1 MYVHLEIGLQF
12 CLQHVKMPPVSYTLE
27 VFFMTQQHSNI
38 DTPRQVFLV
47 GLTASNTNLT
57 YELEEL
63 ANLTTANNLEPV
75 ETFTQKLERPNP
87 ATYFGKGKVEE
98 LAEAVKTYDV
108 DMIVANDE
116 LSPSQIRNLEKATN
130 ATVLDR
136 TGLILD
142 IFAQRAQTK
151 EAKLQVQLA
160 RLQYQLPRLRTSMS
174 VSLDQQTGSG
184 GSGFTSRGSGE
195 TKLEESRRRI
205 TAQMVHIRQD
215 LSDLKKGDTTRSARR
230 QENDLPN
237 VALVGYTNAGKSTL
251 MNRLLERFG
260 VGSDTADSKQVF
272 EKDMLFATLNT
283 TVRQLTLPD
292 KKQFLLSDTVGFVS
306 KLPHNLVAAFQSTL
320 QEAANADLL
329 LHVVDVS
336 DEHHKDMMATTEK
349 TLSEVGITDIPMITI
364 YNKADRTELT
374 YPELSGENAI
384 TISALDSDSQTALI
398 DLIKKHIFNDVEI
411 VTLHIP
417 FDQGAVQAKLAANHT
432 FLSESYDETGSLLT
446 VELSKLERELFT
458 TYIV

>member
-1 MYVHLEIGLQF
+1 MTE
-12 CLQHVKMPPVSYTLE
+12 QHINAQDQRK
-27 VFFMTQQHSNI
+27 
-38 DTPRQVFLV
+38 VFLV
-47 GLTASNTNLT
+47 GLTTSQANLT
-57 YELEEL
+57 YEIEEL
-63 ANLTTANNLEPV
+63 ANLAKANNLVPV

-98 LAEAVKTYDV
+98 LAEAANSYEV

-116 LSPSQIRNLEKATN
+116 LSPSQIRNLEKLTN
-130 ATVLDR
+130 TTVLDR

-174 VSLDQQTGSG
+174 VSLDQQTGAG
-184 GSGFTSRGSGE
+184 GGGFTSRGSGE

-205 TAQMVHIRQD
+205 TSQMVRIRQELAE
-215 LSDLKKGDTTRSARR
+215 LSKGTSTRSAKRTTN
-230 QENDLPN
+230 ELAN

-251 MNRLLERFG
+251 MNRLLARFG
-260 VGSDTADSKQVF
+260 VGADTDDTKQVF
-272 EKDMLFATLNT
+272 EKDMLFATLTT

-306 KLPHNLVAAFQSTL
+306 KLPHNLVSAFKSTL

-329 LHVVDVS
+329 LQIVDVS
-336 DEHHKDMMATTEK
+336 DEHYKDMMATTEK
-349 TLSEVGITDIPMITI
+349 TLAEVGVTDVPMITV
-364 YNKADRTELT
+364 YNKADRTELV
-374 YPELSGENAI
+374 YPDVSGENTI
-384 TISALDSDSQTALI
+384 TISALDPASQDALI
-398 DLIKKHIFNDVEI
+398 DLIKKQIFNDVQE

-417 FDQGAVQAKLAANHT
+417 FDQGAVQAKLAAKHT
-432 FLSESYDETGSLLT
+432 FSKEDYDETGTLIT
-446 VELSKLERELFT
+446 VELSELERKLYAD
-458 TYIV
+458 YIV

>member
-1 MYVHLEIGLQF
+1 MTE
-12 CLQHVKMPPVSYTLE
+12 QHINAQE
-27 VFFMTQQHSNI
+27 
-38 DTPRQVFLV
+38 PRKVFLV
-47 GLTASNTNLT
+47 GLTTSQANLT

-63 ANLTTANNLEPV
+63 ANLAKANNLVPV

-98 LAEAVKTYDV
+98 LAEAAKTYDV

-116 LSPSQIRNLEKATN
+116 LSPSQIRNLEKLTN
-130 ATVLDR
+130 TTVLDR

-174 VSLDQQTGSG
+174 VSLDQQTGAG
-184 GSGFTSRGSGE
+184 GGGFTSRGSGE

-205 TAQMVHIRQD
+205 TSQMVRIRQELAE
-215 LSDLKKGDTTRSARR
+215 LSKGTSTRSAKRTTN
-230 QENDLPN
+230 ELAN

-251 MNRLLERFG
+251 MNRLLARFG
-260 VGSDTADSKQVF
+260 VGADTDDTKQVF
-272 EKDMLFATLNT
+272 EKDMLFATLTT

-306 KLPHNLVAAFQSTL
+306 KLPHNLVSAFKSTL

-329 LHVVDVS
+329 LQIVDVS
-336 DEHHKDMMATTEK
+336 DEHYKDMMATTEK
-349 TLSEVGITDIPMITI
+349 TLAEVGVTDVPMITV
-364 YNKADRTELT
+364 YNKADRTELV
-374 YPELSGENAI
+374 YPDVSGENTI
-384 TISALDSDSQTALI
+384 TISALDPASQDALI
-398 DLIKKHIFNDVEI
+398 DLIKKQIFNDVQE

-417 FDQGAVQAKLAANHT
+417 FDQGAVQAKLAAKHT
-432 FLSESYDETGSLLT
+432 FSKEDYDETGTLIT
-446 VELSKLERELFT
+446 VELSELERKLYAD
-458 TYIV
+458 YII

>member
-1 MYVHLEIGLQF
+1 MTE
-12 CLQHVKMPPVSYTLE
+12 QHTNAQE
-27 VFFMTQQHSNI
+27 
-38 DTPRQVFLV
+38 PRKVFLV
-47 GLTASNTNLT
+47 GLTTSKANLT

-63 ANLTTANNLEPV
+63 GNLAKANNLAPV

-98 LAEAVKTYDV
+98 LAEAAKTYEV

-116 LSPSQIRNLEKATN
+116 LSPSQIRNLEKLTN
-130 ATVLDR
+130 TTVLDR

-174 VSLDQQTGSG
+174 VSLDQQTGAG
-184 GSGFTSRGSGE
+184 GAGFTSRGSGE

-205 TAQMVHIRQD
+205 TSQMVHIRQELAE
-215 LSDLKKGDTTRSARR
+215 LSKGTSTRSAKRTTN
-230 QENDLPN
+230 ELAN

-251 MNRLLERFG
+251 MNRLLARFG
-260 VGSDTADSKQVF
+260 VGADTDDTKQVF
-272 EKDMLFATLNT
+272 EKDMLFATLTT

-306 KLPHNLVAAFQSTL
+306 KLPHNLVSAFKSTL

-329 LHVVDVS
+329 LQIVDVS
-336 DEHHKDMMATTEK
+336 DEHYKDMMTTTEK
-349 TLSEVGITDIPMITI
+349 TLAEVGVTDVPMITV
-364 YNKADRTELT
+364 YNKADRTELV
-374 YPELSGENAI
+374 YPDVSGENTI
-384 TISALDSDSQTALI
+384 TISALDPASQDALI
-398 DLIKKHIFNDVEI
+398 DLIKKQIFNDVQE

-417 FDQGAVQAKLAANHT
+417 FDQGAVQAKLAAKHT
-432 FLSESYDETGSLLT
+432 FSKEDYDETGTLIT
-446 VELSKLERELFT
+446 VELSELERKLYAD
-458 TYIV
+458 YIV

>member
-1 MYVHLEIGLQF
+1 MTE
-12 CLQHVKMPPVSYTLE
+12 QHINA
-27 VFFMTQQHSNI
+27 Q
-38 DTPRQVFLV
+38 DPRKVFLV
-47 GLTASNTNLT
+47 GLTTSQANLT

-63 ANLTTANNLEPV
+63 ANLAKANNLVPV

-98 LAEAVKTYDV
+98 LAEAAKTYEV

-116 LSPSQIRNLEKATN
+116 LSPSQIRNLEKLTN
-130 ATVLDR
+130 TTVLDR

-174 VSLDQQTGSG
+174 VSLDQQTGAG

-205 TAQMVHIRQD
+205 TSQMVRIRQELAE
-215 LSDLKKGDTTRSARR
+215 LSKGTSTRSAKRTTN
-230 QENDLPN
+230 ELAN

-251 MNRLLERFG
+251 MNRLLARFG
-260 VGSDTADSKQVF
+260 VGADTDDTKQVF
-272 EKDMLFATLNT
+272 EKDMLFATLTT

-306 KLPHNLVAAFQSTL
+306 KLPHNLVSAFKSTL

-329 LHVVDVS
+329 LQIVDVS
-336 DEHHKDMMATTEK
+336 DEHYKDMMATTEK
-349 TLSEVGITDIPMITI
+349 TLAEVGVTDVPMITV
-364 YNKADRTELT
+364 YNKADRTELV
-374 YPELSGENAI
+374 YPDVSGENTI
-384 TISALDSDSQTALI
+384 TISALDPASQDALI
-398 DLIKKHIFNDVEI
+398 DLIKKQIFNDVQE

-417 FDQGAVQAKLAANHT
+417 FDQGAVQAKLAAKHT
-432 FLSESYDETGSLLT
+432 FSKEDYDETGTLIT
-446 VELSKLERELFT
+446 VELSELERKLYAD
-458 TYIV
+458 YIV

>member
-1 MYVHLEIGLQF
+1 MTE
-12 CLQHVKMPPVSYTLE
+12 QHINA
-27 VFFMTQQHSNI
+27 Q
-38 DTPRQVFLV
+38 DPRKVFLV
-47 GLTASNTNLT
+47 GLTTSQANLT

-63 ANLTTANNLEPV
+63 ANLAKANNLVPV

-98 LAEAVKTYDV
+98 LAEAAKTYEV

-116 LSPSQIRNLEKATN
+116 LSPSQIRNLEKLTN
-130 ATVLDR
+130 TTVLDR

-174 VSLDQQTGSG
+174 VSLDQQTGAG
-184 GSGFTSRGSGE
+184 GGGFTSRGSGE

-205 TAQMVHIRQD
+205 TSQMVRIRQELAE
-215 LSDLKKGDTTRSARR
+215 LSKGTSTRSAKRTTN
-230 QENDLPN
+230 ELAN

-251 MNRLLERFG
+251 MNRLLARFG
-260 VGSDTADSKQVF
+260 VGADTDDTKQVF
-272 EKDMLFATLNT
+272 EKDMLFATLT
-283 TVRQLTLPD
+283 MTVRQLTLPD

-306 KLPHNLVAAFQSTL
+306 KLPHNLVSAFKSTL

-329 LHVVDVS
+329 LQIVDVS
-336 DEHHKDMMATTEK
+336 DEHYKDMMATTEK
-349 TLSEVGITDIPMITI
+349 TLAEVGVTDVPMITV
-364 YNKADRTELT
+364 YNKADRTELV
-374 YPELSGENAI
+374 YPDVSGENTI
-384 TISALDSDSQTALI
+384 TISALDPASQDALI
-398 DLIKKHIFNDVEI
+398 DLIKKQIFNDVQE

-417 FDQGAVQAKLAANHT
+417 FDQGAVQAKLAAKHT
-432 FLSESYDETGSLLT
+432 FSKEDYDETGTLIT
-446 VELSKLERELFT
+446 VELSELERKLYVD
-458 TYIV
+458 YIV

>member
-1 MYVHLEIGLQF
+1 MTE
-12 CLQHVKMPPVSYTLE
+12 QHVNA
-27 VFFMTQQHSNI
+27 QQ
-38 DTPRQVFLV
+38 PRQVFLV
-47 GLTASNTNLT
+47 GLTTSQANLT

-63 ANLTTANNLEPV
+63 ANLAKANNLAPV

-98 LAEAVKTYDV
+98 LAEAAKTYEV

-116 LSPSQIRNLEKATN
+116 LSPSQIRNLEKLTN
-130 ATVLDR
+130 TTVLDR

-174 VSLDQQTGSG
+174 VSLDQQTGAG
-184 GSGFTSRGSGE
+184 GAGFTSRGSGE

-205 TAQMVHIRQD
+205 TSQMVHIRQELAE
-215 LSDLKKGDTTRSARR
+215 LSKGTSTRSAKRTTN
-230 QENDLPN
+230 ELAN

-251 MNRLLERFG
+251 MNRLLARFG
-260 VGSDTADSKQVF
+260 VGADTDDTKQVF
-272 EKDMLFATLNT
+272 EKDMLFATLTT

-306 KLPHNLVAAFQSTL
+306 KLPHNLVSAFKSTL

-329 LHVVDVS
+329 LQIVDVS
-336 DEHHKDMMATTEK
+336 DEHYKDMMATTEK
-349 TLSEVGITDIPMITI
+349 TLAEVGVTDVPMITV
-364 YNKADRTELT
+364 YNKADRTELV
-374 YPELSGENAI
+374 YPDVSGENTI
-384 TISALDSDSQTALI
+384 TISALDPASQDALI
-398 DLIKKHIFNDVEI
+398 DLIKKQIFNDVQE

-417 FDQGAVQAKLAANHT
+417 FDQGAVQAKLAAKHT
-432 FLSESYDETGSLLT
+432 FNKEDYDETGTLIT
-446 VELSKLERELFT
+446 VELSELERKLYAD
-458 TYIV
+458 YIV

>member
-1 MYVHLEIGLQF
+1 MTE
-12 CLQHVKMPPVSYTLE
+12 QHTNAQE
-27 VFFMTQQHSNI
+27 
-38 DTPRQVFLV
+38 PRKVFLV
-47 GLTASNTNLT
+47 GLTTSKANLT

-63 ANLTTANNLEPV
+63 GNLAKANNLTPV

-98 LAEAVKTYDV
+98 LAEAAKTYEV

-116 LSPSQIRNLEKATN
+116 LSPSQIRNLEKLTN
-130 ATVLDR
+130 TTVLDR

-174 VSLDQQTGSG
+174 VSLDQQTGAG
-184 GSGFTSRGSGE
+184 GASFTSRGSGE

-205 TAQMVHIRQD
+205 TSQMVHIRQELAE
-215 LSDLKKGDTTRSARR
+215 LSKGTSTRSAKRTTN
-230 QENDLPN
+230 ELAN

-251 MNRLLERFG
+251 MNRLLARFG
-260 VGSDTADSKQVF
+260 VGADTDDTKQVF
-272 EKDMLFATLNT
+272 EKDMLFATLTT

-306 KLPHNLVAAFQSTL
+306 KLPHNLVSAFKSTL

-329 LHVVDVS
+329 LQIVDVS
-336 DEHHKDMMATTEK
+336 DEHYKDMMATTEK
-349 TLSEVGITDIPMITI
+349 TLAEVGVTDVPMITV
-364 YNKADRTELT
+364 YNKADRTKLV
-374 YPELSGENAI
+374 YPDVSGENTI
-384 TISALDSDSQTALI
+384 TISALDPASQDALI
-398 DLIKKHIFNDVEI
+398 DLIKKQIFNDVQE

-417 FDQGAVQAKLAANHT
+417 FDQGAVQAKLAAKHT
-432 FLSESYDETGSLLT
+432 FSKEDYDETGTLIT
-446 VELSKLERELFT
+446 VELSELERKLYAD
-458 TYIV
+458 YIV

>member
-1 MYVHLEIGLQF
+1 MTE
-12 CLQHVKMPPVSYTLE
+12 QHTNAQE
-27 VFFMTQQHSNI
+27 
-38 DTPRQVFLV
+38 PRKVFLV
-47 GLTASNTNLT
+47 GLTTSKANLT

-63 ANLTTANNLEPV
+63 GNLAKANNLTPV

-98 LAEAVKTYDV
+98 LAEAAKTYEV

-116 LSPSQIRNLEKATN
+116 LSPSQIRNLEKLTN
-130 ATVLDR
+130 TTVLDR

-174 VSLDQQTGSG
+174 VSLDQQTGAG
-184 GSGFTSRGSGE
+184 GAGFTSRGSGE
-195 TKLEESRRRI
+195 TKLEESSRRI
-205 TAQMVHIRQD
+205 TSQMVHIRQELAE
-215 LSDLKKGDTTRSARR
+215 LSKGTSTRSAKRTTN
-230 QENDLPN
+230 ELAN

-251 MNRLLERFG
+251 MNRLLARFG
-260 VGSDTADSKQVF
+260 VGADTDDTKQVF
-272 EKDMLFATLNT
+272 EKDMLFATLTT

-306 KLPHNLVAAFQSTL
+306 KLPHNLVSAFKSTL

-329 LHVVDVS
+329 LQIVDVS
-336 DEHHKDMMATTEK
+336 DEHYKDMMATTEK
-349 TLSEVGITDIPMITI
+349 TLAEVGVTDVPMITV
-364 YNKADRTELT
+364 YNKADRTELV
-374 YPELSGENAI
+374 YPDVSGENTI
-384 TISALDSDSQTALI
+384 TISALDPASQDALI
-398 DLIKKHIFNDVEI
+398 DLIKKQIFNDVQE

-417 FDQGAVQAKLAANHT
+417 FDQGAVQAKLAAKHT
-432 FLSESYDETGSLLT
+432 FNKEDYDETGTLIT
-446 VELSKLERELFT
+446 VELSELERKLYAD
-458 TYIV
+458 YIV

>member
-1 MYVHLEIGLQF
+1 MTE
-12 CLQHVKMPPVSYTLE
+12 QHINA
-27 VFFMTQQHSNI
+27 Q
-38 DTPRQVFLV
+38 DPRKVFLV
-47 GLTASNTNLT
+47 GLTTSQANLT

-63 ANLTTANNLEPV
+63 ANLAKANNLVPV
-75 ETFTQKLERPNP
+75 ETLTQKLERPNP

-98 LAEAVKTYDV
+98 LAEAAKTYEV

-116 LSPSQIRNLEKATN
+116 LSPSQIRNLEKLTN
-130 ATVLDR
+130 TTVLDR

-174 VSLDQQTGSG
+174 VSLDQQTGAG
-184 GSGFTSRGSGE
+184 GGGFTSRGSGE

-205 TAQMVHIRQD
+205 TSQMVRIRQELAE
-215 LSDLKKGDTTRSARR
+215 LSKGTSTRSAKRTTN
-230 QENDLPN
+230 ELAN

-251 MNRLLERFG
+251 MNRLLARFG
-260 VGSDTADSKQVF
+260 VGADTDDAKQVF
-272 EKDMLFATLNT
+272 EKDMLFATLTT

-306 KLPHNLVAAFQSTL
+306 KLPHNLVSAFKSTL

-329 LHVVDVS
+329 LQIVDVS
-336 DEHHKDMMATTEK
+336 DEHYKDMMATTEK
-349 TLSEVGITDIPMITI
+349 TLAEVGVTDVPMITV
-364 YNKADRTELT
+364 YNKADRTELV
-374 YPELSGENAI
+374 YPDVSGENTI
-384 TISALDSDSQTALI
+384 TISALDPASQDALI
-398 DLIKKHIFNDVEI
+398 DLIKKQIFNDVQE

-417 FDQGAVQAKLAANHT
+417 FEQGAVQAKLAAKHT
-432 FLSESYDETGSLLT
+432 FNKEDYDETGTLIT
-446 VELSKLERELFT
+446 VELSELERKLYT
-458 TYIV
+458 DYIV